1 MTNKLIGEK
10 LSKLRKA
17 KGWSQEET
25 ADYLN
30 ITRSVYQRIET
41 GSGCSWA
48 TYLNRICEVFE
59 IQPEELVKNENL
71 VLNNGQSGG
80 TSHNALVINQLSEK
94 LIEQYE
100 ERILQYKVEVK
111 ELKETI
117 SQLKK

>member
-41 GSGCSWA
+41 SSGCSWA

-80 TSHNALVINQLSEK
+80 TFNNALVINQLSEK

-100 ERILQYKVEVK
+100 ERIK